1 MSSGWDDPMGALIW
15 HWGSAYA
22 ICNPEPGVWLAIRRD
37 DHQTLRD
44 GTPLG
49 LRDRI
54 IEDYTSRPVSRDL
67 PGQPGPGSSVPR

>member
-1 MSSGWDDPMGALIW
+1 MSALQW
-15 HWGSAYA
+15 HWGEAYIIA
-22 ICNPEPGVWLAIRRD
+22 NPRPDTWLAVRRD

-54 IEDYTSRPVSRDL
+54 IADYAARPVSRDL
-67 PGQPGPGSSVPR
+67 PGQPGPGSRFTTGG

>member
-1 MSSGWDDPMGALIW
+1 VSSDWDDPLGALHW

-22 ICNPEPGVWLAIRRD
+22 ICNPEPSVWLAVRRD

-44 GTPLG
+44 QTPLG

-54 IEDYTSRPVSRDL
+54 IADYAARPVSRDRS
-67 PGQPGPGSSVPR
+67 GQPG